1 MNEIEKR
8 AEKLGVKQP
17 KIVLPVPGTDMEK
30 WAVIA
35 CDQYTSEPEYWE
47 KVATLTGGNASS
59 LKLIFPEA
67 YLGSTEEEK
76 IIKNI
81 NTTMKTYLEAGVLTE
96 YEDACIYLE
105 RETESV
111 PSRKGLVIALDLEK
125 YDYRP
130 GSKSLIRASEET
142 IVERLPPRIKIREN
156 AALEL
161 PHILVLIDDPERGV
175 IEPLAEK
182 TDDMKKVYDT
192 DLMLGGG
199 HIKGYRID
207 SHEIFSDI
215 LSGLEALADPERF
228 EKRYGSK
235 DVFLYAVGDGNH
247 SLATAKAVWDKTK
260 ERLGDSP
267 ELAGHPARWAL
278 VELINIY
285 DEGLRVESI
294 HRTVFNIDPSDLL
307 SEICSAGCSRSSVSG
322 PEDLR
327 QRLRNSG
334 EETVVGYRSGDE
346 WGILIKDEKV
356 LAASFLQSFLD
367 SYLQTKQAAG
377 IDYIHGWKS
386 AENLAGEDKNIS
398 FFLPPIDKSLLFP
411 TIINKGVLPRKAF
424 SLGEASEKRY
434 YVEARKIL

>member
-1 MNEIEKR
+1 MNNIDKR
-8 AEKLGVKQP
+8 AEKLGIRQP

-35 CDQYTSEPEYWE
+35 CDQFTSEPEYWE

-67 YLGSTEEEK
+67 YLGSPDEEK
-76 IIKNI
+76 IIKTI

-96 YEDACIYLE
+96 YEEGCIYLD
-105 RETESV
+105 RKTESV
-111 PSRKGLVIALDLEK
+111 PSRKGLAIALDLEQ
-125 YDYRP
+125 YDYTP

-156 AALEL
+156 AVLEL
-161 PHILVLIDDPERGV
+161 PHILVLIDDPGRTV

-182 TDDMKKVYDT
+182 TGGMKKVYDT

-207 SHEIFSDI
+207 SKEIFLRI

-247 SLATAKAVWDKTK
+247 SLATAKAVWEKTK
-260 ERLGDSP
+260 EGLGKGP
-267 ELAGHPARWAL
+267 ELSEHPARWAL
-278 VELINIY
+278 VELMNIY
-285 DEGLRVESI
+285 DEGLRVEPI
-294 HRTVFNIDPSDLL
+294 HRTVFNINASDLL
-307 SEICSAGCSRSSVSG
+307 SNFDSAGCCRSAVSDG
-322 PEDLR
+322 EEL
-327 QRLRNSG
+327 QRRLQNAG
-334 EETVVGYRSGDE
+334 EETVLGYRSGDE
-346 WGILIKDEKV
+346 WGILTKDEKV

-367 SYLQTKQAAG
+367 GYLKTQQGAS

-386 AENLAGEDKNIS
+386 AENLAADDKNIS

-434 YVEARKIL
+434 YIEARKIL